1 MILFIKLFVRG
12 LISIFFSDAYTDD
25 GFERIGID
33 AVDNSSDHDYGI
45 IICRT

>member
-1 MILFIKLFVRG
+1 MDSGDTIHEVICKG
-12 LISIFFSDAYTDD
+12 FFSDAYTDD
-25 GFERIGID
+25 EFERIGID